1 MPNPAVEAWSGGDGQ
16 APRTLIEKILQAH
29 VIHAEGGRSLVY
41 LDRVIM
47 ADTALGA
54 LNTLA
59 REHRAIRNPSQTLL
73 ITDHYAPSA
82 GATLEQV
89 IDPEQR
95 SLIQKTEGAARSLG
109 VDVFGMGDA
118 RRGIQHVVS
127 VEQAYAQPGI
137 TIAAVDSHTATQ
149 GAVGAFAFSVGSDLP
164 HALATQSSW
173 LKPPRLMRITLEG
186 RLSPGVTAKDVA
198 LALMVKVGSNGAF
211 GHAVEYAGSFIRG
224 LSIEGRMTICNMSVE
239 LGALTGIVAPDAT
252 TFAYLHGRP
261 FAPNGPHWDRALAFW
276 TTLASD
282 ADARF
287 DREVTLDVASVEPM
301 VTWGNSPEN
310 AVSIA
315 GVVPDPAEERNP
327 ERRAL
332 MASSLA
338 YMGLQP
344 ATRMTDIRIDQV
356 FIGSCANSRI
366 EDLRAAARLLRGR
379 KVAVPTLVV
388 AGSGLVKAQAEAEGL
403 DTIFLSAGARWGE
416 SGCSMCVSMNGD
428 TVPAGA
434 RCASTSNRNHI
445 GRQGRGSRTHL
456 VSPPMAAAAALAGR
470 LADVRMLGA
479 D

>member
-1 MPNPAVEAWSGGDGQ
+1 
-16 APRTLIEKILQAH
+16 
-29 VIHAEGGRSLVY
+29 
-41 LDRVIM
+41 
-47 ADTALGA
+47 
-54 LNTLA
+54 
-59 REHRAIRNPSQTLL
+59 
-73 ITDHYAPSA
+73 
-82 GATLEQV
+82 
-89 IDPEQR
+89 
-95 SLIQKTEGAARSLG
+95 
-109 VDVFGMGDA
+109 
-118 RRGIQHVVS
+118 
-127 VEQAYAQPGI
+127 
-137 TIAAVDSHTATQ
+137 
-149 GAVGAFAFSVGSDLP
+149 
-164 HALATQSSW
+164 LATQSSW